1 MLQCY
6 SRRAEDLFAQEVKR
20 ILGGGRVDF
29 IFIDGDH
36 TCEGVKRDFEMH
48 SPLMRICEGDFRK

>member
-1 MLQCY
+1 MIQCY

-20 ILGGGRVDF
+20 ILGSEKVDF

-36 TCEGVKRDFEMH
+36 MYEGVKRDFEMH
-48 SPLMRICEGDFRK
+48 SPL